1 MTDTYTLPDL
11 PYDQGALEPHSQ
23 GPIILGT

>member
-11 PYDQGALEPHSQ
+11 PYDQGPLGPHSQ
-23 GPIILGT
+23 GPIVLGT